1 MGDHSSLEETVKGTY
16 LLILRLDRDIARLPV
31 GKLGVL
37 DFPAGYYLYVG
48 SAFGSG
54 GLPARLAYHAR
65 REKARPHWHIDYLR
79 KHGRLEEAW
88 SIACSERLERL
99 WVDALSAAPVV
110 QPVAPGFGASDSPC
124 KSHLFFS
131 PVRPQPRVLTDT
143 LLQSVE
149 RAPMDVKRL
158 NIEIYAFDNP

>member
-1 MGDHSSLEETVKGTY
+1 MKGTY
-16 LLILRLDRDIARLPV
+16 LLILRLDRDIDGLPV

-48 SAFGSG
+48 SAFGPG

-88 SIACSERLERL
+88 CVACAERLERL
-99 WVDALSAAPVV
+99 WVDALSATPAV
-110 QPVAPGFGASDSPC
+110 QPVAPGFGASDSPR

-131 PVRPQPRVLTDT
+131 PVRPQPRILTDT

-149 RAPMDVKRL
+149 RAPVCVQRL
-158 NIEIYAFDNP
+158 NIEICTFDTV